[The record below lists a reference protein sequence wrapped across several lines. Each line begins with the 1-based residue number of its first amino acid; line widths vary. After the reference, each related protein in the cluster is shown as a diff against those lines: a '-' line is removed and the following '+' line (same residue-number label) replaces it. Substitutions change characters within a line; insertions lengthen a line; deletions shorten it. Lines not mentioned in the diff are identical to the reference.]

1 MDVKNITEPDVDGN
15 YSDHDPVLFS
25 LRVATKIERKRAV
38 NKGNNPKYPH
48 TKRTN
53 WDLVDKTKYD
63 ILSEHVLD
71 DIEANINPDLDWEVQ
86 VKLLLDGL
94 AMAATESTEKPETKP
109 KEVKDTFKVEHK
121 KIKANLKQLKYIKK
135 KLPFDVKN
143 LKADDIVNKIEN
155 VNIRIKFLRLLAEK
169 RKSNSIIRKMK
180 AIQLGVSKEKRKQE
194 LFSLMMPGKERKFL
208 KKIQQWRGK
217 EADFPSELV
226 IGDKH
231 YRGDDVLKGF
241 ADTVYSDSRD
251 PRIENWIPS
260 DQHHCMKTVNRVET
274 IASAN
279 SGLMIKPMSKKA
291 FEKALLQIPS
301 NKAPD
306 IFFNSVENYHYA
318 NERVKEVI
326 RTICNEMLSDMNK
339 YSCPILSM
347 STSSFLYK
355 GKGKLRTSPGSY
367 RKLSIG
373 SCINKIIDCYLADT
387 VKLHIRENQSPL
399 QYGFSQNI
407 DFKQC
412 AVLRETSVRLNTLNG
427 KTTFITAADVRDVE
441 NR

>member
-1 MDVKNITEPDVDGN
+1 MDVKNITESDVDGN

-94 AMAATESTEKPETKP
+94 AMAATESTEKPERKP

-155 VNIRIKFLRLLAEK
+155 VN
-169 RKSNSIIRKMK
+169 
-180 AIQLGVSKEKRKQE
+180 
-194 LFSLMMPGKERKFL
+194 
-208 KKIQQWRGK
+208 
-217 EADFPSELV
+217 
-226 IGDKH
+226 
-231 YRGDDVLKGF
+231 DDVLKGF

-339 YSCPILSM
+339 YSSPILSM

-387 VKLHIRENQSPL
+387 VKLHIRENQSLL